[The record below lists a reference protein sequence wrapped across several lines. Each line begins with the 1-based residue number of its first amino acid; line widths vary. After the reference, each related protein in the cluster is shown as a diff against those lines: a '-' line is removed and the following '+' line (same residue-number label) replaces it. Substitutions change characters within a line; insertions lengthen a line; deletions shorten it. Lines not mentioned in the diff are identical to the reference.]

1 MVTSQSWGNKQPTE
15 NLSQCSAGRRMKIFT
30 VYKFV
35 VCKFLVT
42 LELFPPSIS
51 PSLCPIHPASSQ
63 FSPPI
68 SEINFRVLCQLVLFP
83 PLIWEPQTKTL
94 QLLEFW
100 GQPDG
105 TQGSREQS
113 TAFYQIKFHWNKS
126 PRLASL
132 YSSISPNPDDPK
144 VYPIHPGKLSCGKP
158 KLRRAICP
166 SRNSRQRTA
175 ARKSVGRNRL
185 SATYKIFFST
195 KNTLICKVKI
205 PCFPGIMKV
214 KVKVTQ
220 SCPTLCDPMDYTVHG
235 ILQAKILEWVA
246 FPFSRGSSQPRDRN
260 QGSHNAARFF
270 TNWATRKA
278 QRSLSG

>member
-166 SRNSRQRTA
+166 SRNSRQRTSLLSWHPWDW
-175 ARKSVGRNRL
+175 KVLQWTLEYIRL
-185 SATYKIFFST
+185 FQ
-195 KNTLICKVKI
+195 LW
-205 PCFPGIMKV
+205 FPQG
-214 KVKVTQ
+214 T
-220 SCPTLCDPMDYTVHG
+220 CPV
-235 ILQAKILEWVA
+235 LEWLCHSVILA
-246 FPFSRGSSQPRDRN
+246 LGF
-260 QGSHNAARFF
+260 
-270 TNWATRKA
+270 
-278 QRSLSG
+278 